1 MFCCKAVYTFGIL
14 LYNRKKPPLWQGE
27 VAALT
32 DGEVVNFN
40 IMDIKQILRDMGF
53 RFNKQFGQN
62 FLTDETLLNNICRDA
77 GIDGGTVLEIG
88 AGAGT
93 LTRVLSQNADK
104 VVAFEIDRNLEKVLA
119 VTLADCKNVQLVLG
133 DVMKYAMPE
142 IESKMGGSYR
152 VVANIPYYLTSPL
165 IMRFVEEA
173 KNVTS
178 LTLTVQKEVAE
189 RLAASPSN
197 KEYGAITV
205 GVQAVA
211 DVEIKRILPRE
222 LFYPQPNVDSAV
234 VHVAFNRNKFDI
246 SNAAL
251 FRKTVRVS
259 FAMRR
264 KTLVNNLAVG
274 FGVSKADAEQMLAE
288 CDLAPNCR
296 GEELSVGQFVQLY
309 KTIEKRL

>member
-1 MFCCKAVYTFGIL
+1 MGNLMYNTSMDVKQL
-14 LYNRKKPPLWQGE
+14 LRE
-27 VAALT
+27 
-32 DGEVVNFN
+32 
-40 IMDIKQILRDMGF
+40 MGF

-62 FLTDETLLNNICRDA
+62 FLTDENLLNNICSDA
-77 GIDGGTVLEIG
+77 EVNGGTVLEIG

-93 LTRVLSQNADK
+93 LTRVLSANADK
-104 VVAFEIDRNLEKVLA
+104 VVAFEIDHNLERVLA
-119 VTLADCKNVQLVLG
+119 VTLADCKNVQLVMG
-133 DVMKYAMPE
+133 DVMKYKMPDVE
-142 IESKMGGSYR
+142 ALCGGAYR

-173 KNVTS
+173 SSVTS

-189 RLAASPSN
+189 RLAAKPSS
-197 KEYGAITV
+197 KDYGAITV

-211 DVEIKRILPRE
+211 DVEIKRVLPRE

-246 SNAAL
+246 PNAAL

-264 KTLVNNLAVG
+264 KTLLNNLAVG
-274 FGVSKADAEQMLAE
+274 FNISKQQAEQILQE
-288 CDLAPNCR
+288 CNLPLTCR
-296 GEELSVGQFVQLY
+296 GEELSVAQFVQLY
-309 KTIEKRL
+309 KTIEASPVQGEVSPRR

>member
-1 MFCCKAVYTFGIL
+1 MDVKQL
-14 LYNRKKPPLWQGE
+14 LRE
-27 VAALT
+27 M
-32 DGEVVNFN
+32 E
-40 IMDIKQILRDMGF
+40 F

-62 FLTDETLLNNICRDA
+62 FLTDENLLNSICSDA
-77 GIDGGTVLEIG
+77 EVDGGTVLEIG

-93 LTRVLSQNADK
+93 LTRVLSANACK

-119 VTLADCKNVQLVLG
+119 VTLADCSNVQIVMG
-133 DVMKYAMPE
+133 DVMKYKMPD
-142 IESKMGGSYR
+142 IEALCGGVYR

-173 KNVTS
+173 SNVTS

-189 RLAASPSN
+189 RLAAKP
-197 KEYGAITV
+197 KTKDYGAITV

-211 DVEIKRILPRE
+211 DVEVKRILPRS

-234 VHVAFNRNKFDI
+234 VHVVFNRNKFDI
-246 SNAAL
+246 ADHAL

-264 KTLVNNLAVG
+264 KTLLNNLAVG
-274 FGVSKADAEQMLAE
+274 FGVSKAQAEQILAE
-288 CDLAPNCR
+288 CNLPLTCR
-296 GEELSVGQFVQLY
+296 GEELSVRQFVQMY
-309 KTIEKRL
+309 HAIENLKLK